1 LPRRLKVGLLIAVSA
16 TAVLAALMVNPVA
29 QDATYHAF
37 ADDRSWI
44 GIRNFWNVASNV
56 LFAIAG
62 AAGLW
67 VIGRT
72 KLVCTLPGLAPAM
85 VVFYSGVLLTAF
97 GSAWYHLNPG
107 NASLFWDRLPM
118 TIAFMGFFAVII
130 GEQVSLR
137 VARALFFPLLI
148 IGAASVMY
156 WSLTE
161 SQGAG
166 DLRLYG
172 LVQFLPMI
180 LVPMMLLLFCS
191 SFDRTDFLW
200 GMIAIYVLAK
210 VAESNDWQI
219 YELGIGL
226 SGHSLKHLIAAV
238 APLLFLWGTCHRQ
251 LVREPS

>member
-1 LPRRLKVGLLIAVSA
+1 MDPI
-16 TAVLAALMVNPVA
+16 P
-29 QDATYHAF
+29 QDAAYHIF
-37 ADDRSWI
+37 ADDRSYL
-44 GIRNFWNVASNV
+44 GISNFWNVASNV
-56 LFAIAG
+56 LFAIVG

-67 VIGRT
+67 AIGRT
-72 KLVCTLPGLAPAM
+72 NLVSTLPGLMPAM
-85 VVFYSGVLLTAF
+85 AVFYSGVLLTAF

-107 NASLFWDRLPM
+107 IASLFWDRLPM
-118 TIAFMGFFAVII
+118 TIAFMGFFVVII

-137 VARALFFPLLI
+137 VARTLFFPLLI

-180 LVPMMLLLFCS
+180 LVPMMLLLFRS

-200 GMIAIYVLAK
+200 AMIAIYVLAK
-210 VAESNDWQI
+210 VAESNDRQI

-238 APLLFLWGTCHRQ
+238 APLLFLWGTRRRQ
-251 LVREPS
+251 LVRETS